1 MMLFMVSWK
10 GSPAL
15 RDKTAERFVSTG
27 GRPPAGVR
35 MVGRWHEVGRQSG
48 VAVVETDDPL
58 LLSKW
63 ALEWSDVFELEVR
76 PVSTDDQLGPLLA
89 QVVGKR

>member
-1 MMLFMVSWK
+1 MLFLVGWK

-27 GRPPAGVR
+27 ARPPEGVR
-35 MVGRWHEVGRQSG
+35 MLGRWHEVGRHSG
-48 VAVVETDDPL
+48 VAVVEADDPML
-58 LLSKW
+58 LCRW

-76 PVSTDDQLGPLLA
+76 PVSTDEQMGPLLA
-89 QVVGKR
+89 QAIGKR